1 MDPKEKIKIAI
12 TSGIA
17 AVILLILVLFLALS
31 DKKADDGQKLEENIA
46 EYSSSNEA
54 SSEKSDEAITA
65 SMESSG
71 KEASNDSSSQDDSS
85 TDNSALTLTA
95 GKDQTKGVV
104 SGNSFYAANTAVLK
118 NVYRNVSYNTQSQ
131 LYEMYEYWFQSNMD
145 AVRDL
150 AHLERF
156 EAMSYSLNGSND
168 YYYYGETD
176 EEGRP
181 DGKGLAV
188 YANSQYYYG
197 YWTAGKRWGTG
208 TWISFYP
215 NYSTYVVKEHMYN
228 GEWADDLPD
237 GTGQEHFDYRMEYMN
252 TEDIYLQNAIG
263 GFSQGKYNGD
273 MYVITLEV
281 NSNTVEWDG
290 VCDHGDWEEVPYAA
304 HDKMGRIP
312 VLTGREDK
320 EAHIYMTSEGARNN
334 GISGIVPSGN
344 MR

>member
-1 MDPKEKIKIAI
+1 MDKKERIKIAI

-31 DKKADDGQKLEENIA
+31 EKKTDDGRELEENIA

-54 SSEKSDEAITA
+54 SSEKSDEAVAA
-65 SMESSG
+65 SMETSE
-71 KEASNDSSSQDDSS
+71 KEASEDGSSKDSSSQDS
-85 TDNSALTLTA
+85 SALTLTDS
-95 GKDQTKGVV
+95 KTKGAV
-104 SGNSFYAANTAVLK
+104 SGNSFYPTTTATLK

-156 EAMSYSLNGSND
+156 EAMSYSLTGSND

-176 EEGRP
+176 EEGNP

-197 YWTAGKRWGTG
+197 YWSQGKRWGTG

-215 NYSTYVVKEHMYN
+215 NYSTNVVKEHMYN

-237 GTGQEHFDYRMEYMN
+237 GTGQEHLDYRMEYMN

-263 GFSQGKYNGD
+263 GYSQGKYNGD
-273 MYVITLEV
+273 MYVITLEI

-290 VCDHGDWEEVPYAA
+290 VCDHGDWEEVPYAS
-304 HDKMGRIP
+304 HDDKGRIP
-312 VLTGREDK
+312 VLSGREDK
-320 EAHIYMTSEGARNN
+320 EAHIYMTNEGARNN
-334 GISGIVPSGN
+334 GVSGIIPSGSK
-344 MR
+344 R